1 MPEWLDDG
9 QQRDWRAFIENAIRL
24 IELLDQELRDG
35 HGLTLAEYE
44 ILVRLSEGPALR
56 MRMAELADVSYYS
69 RSRLSHSVSRLESRG
84 LVGRDKTPDDKRG
97 VVARL
102 TEQGLDMLRRAAPDN
117 LRCVRDYFIDVVE
130 PADLAAVGRAFRAVA
145 AQLDRPGRSPHDA
158 AM

>member
-35 HGLTLAEYE
+35 HRLTLAEYE
-44 ILVRLSEGPALR
+44 ILVRLSEAPALC

-69 RSRLSHSVSRLESRG
+69 RSRLSHSVGRLESRG
-84 LVGRDKTPDDKRG
+84 LVTRGKSPDDRRG
-97 VVARL
+97 VIARL
-102 TEQGLDMLRRAAPDN
+102 TEQGLDVLRRAAPDN
-117 LRCVRDYFIDVVE
+117 LRCVRDYFVDVVE
-130 PADLAAVGRAFRAVA
+130 PADLAAVGRAFRSVA
-145 AQLDRPGRSPHDA
+145 ARLDRPRSSPDDA